1 MLKIMIYLENAING
15 YRDEM
20 GKTLSK
26 SMAMRFYPFLF
37 LVICMQAVSVFAQ
50 YKSIPAFPGAE
61 GFGADT
67 PGGRGGKVLF
77 VTSLEDSG
85 EGSLRAACEAEGP
98 RMVVFR
104 VSGLIRIETPIEVVN
119 PYMTL
124 AGQSAPGDGVCLRD
138 RTFMISTHD
147 VVVRFLR
154 SRLGDVVGQPEDC
167 ISVGRGAH
175 HVVLDHCSATWSV
188 DECLSLDGRA
198 GNVTVQWCLIAEAL
212 DHSKHPKGEHGYGS
226 LMRANGPVS
235 LHHNLWAHN
244 DARNPR
250 LGDNYGR
257 APYPSFDFRN
267 NVIYDYGEICSGVT
281 QGRFKANY
289 VANFIRPG
297 PGSRAKHAIR
307 VGAPSDMVFFVDG
320 NVFDGDDAQTMD
332 NTLLFDKMD
341 INGKKQVRI
350 ASAPFGAPEIATVTA
365 REAFEAVLNGAGA
378 TRPVRD
384 AVDSRIVQSVREREG
399 AIINSQNQ
407 VGGWPGYGPA
417 APNGDRDDD
426 GMPDAWEK
434 AHGLNP
440 DDPSDQDQPAG
451 DTGYTNLEMV
461 LNSLVR

>member
-1 MLKIMIYLENAING
+1 MANPFF
-15 YRDEM
+15 
-20 GKTLSK
+20 K
-26 SMAMRFYPFLF
+26 SMVKMQIPAL
-37 LVICMQAVSVFAQ
+37 LVIAWSIPALVFSQ
-50 YKSIPAFPGAE
+50 TGSIPAFPGAE

-77 VTSLEDSG
+77 VTSIEDSG

-104 VSGLIRIETPIEVVN
+104 VSGLIRLKTPIEVVN

-138 RTFMISTHD
+138 RAFMISTHD

-154 SRLGDVVGQPEDC
+154 SRLGDAAGQPEDC

-198 GNVTVQWCLIAEAL
+198 EYVTVQWCLIAEAL

-257 APYPSFDFRN
+257 APYPFFDFRN
-267 NVIYDYGEICSGVT
+267 NVIYDFGDICTGFT

-289 VANFIRPG
+289 IANFIRPG
-297 PGSRAKHAIR
+297 PGSRAKHAVNI
-307 VGAPSDMVFFVDG
+307 GGPSDMIFFMNG
-320 NVFDGDDAQTMD
+320 NVFDGDDAQTAD
-332 NTLLFDKMD
+332 NTLLFDRVD
-341 INGKKQVRI
+341 IDGKKQVRI
-350 ASAPFGAPEIATVTA
+350 APVPFETPDVATVA
-365 REAFEAVLNGAGA
+365 AQEAYEAVLRGAGA

-384 AVDSRIVQSVREREG
+384 AVDSRIVQSVRERRG
-399 AIINSQNQ
+399 SIINSQNQ
-407 VGGWPGYGPA
+407 AGGWPEYGSA
-417 APNGDRDDD
+417 APPGDGDDD
-426 GMPDAWEK
+426 GMPDVWEK
-434 AHGLNP
+434 ARGLNP
-440 DDPSDQDQPAG
+440 FDPSDRNLPAG
-451 DTGYTNLEMV
+451 DTGYTNLETV